1 MSNELAIFSFSPLMD
16 YLIFFTVSLINV
28 FLQNMKNIFVIKST
42 ALKAALIGTVTSI
55 FYATVVV
62 MIAKHG
68 WISILIIAV
77 THFFGIF
84 IARKVCDSLEKKGHL
99 KR

>member
-1 MSNELAIFSFSPLMD
+1 MSNELAIFSFSSLTD
-16 YLIFFTVSLINV
+16 YLVFFMVSLINV